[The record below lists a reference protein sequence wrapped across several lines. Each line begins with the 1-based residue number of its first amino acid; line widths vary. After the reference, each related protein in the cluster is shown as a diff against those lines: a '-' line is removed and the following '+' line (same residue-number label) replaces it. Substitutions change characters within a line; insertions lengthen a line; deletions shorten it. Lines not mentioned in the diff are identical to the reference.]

1 MASHRHQARTI
12 VAQAIFAVEFRDVDP
27 DNTFDYLM
35 EEFGSQISEKDF
47 PKKLFKG
54 VLEHKKDIEEVVTA
68 SAPEWPL
75 DRILAIDRAILEIGI
90 YELMYD
96 KEIPPLVTINEAVEL
111 AKELGNDN
119 SHKFVNG
126 VLSTVM
132 KKYKPN
138 KNDES
143 ISKS

>member
-1 MASHRHQARTI
+1 MASHRHQARVI
-12 VAQAIFAVEFRDVDP
+12 AAQAIFAMEFRAGDP
-27 DNTFDYLM
+27 DQILDYLM
-35 EEFGSQISEKDF
+35 EEFGAQIAEKDF

-54 VLEHKKDIEEVVTA
+54 VLEHKKDIEDIVVE

-90 YELMYD
+90 YELMYEED
-96 KEIPPLVTINEAVEL
+96 IPPLVTINEAVEL

-132 KKYKPN
+132 KKYKAN
-138 KNDES
+138 KNDK
-143 ISKS
+143 IPKP

>member
-1 MASHRHQARTI
+1 MASHRHQARMI
-12 VAQAIFAVEFRDVDP
+12 VAQAIFAVEFRNSDP
-27 DNTFDYLM
+27 DEILEYLM
-35 EEFGSQISEKDF
+35 EEFGGQIAEKDF
-47 PKKLFKG
+47 PKKLLKG
-54 VLEHKKDIEEVVTA
+54 ILKHKKDIEKVIIE

-75 DRILAIDRAILEIGI
+75 ERILAIDRAILEIGI
-90 YELMYD
+90 CELMYD
-96 KEIPPLVTINEAVEL
+96 KKIPPLVTINEAVEL

-138 KNDES
+138 KNGKKVR
-143 ISKS
+143 KS